1 MERHAEELAAR
12 LGGQLDG
19 PADLV
24 VTGPAPLDEAGPR
37 HVAYLDQ
44 GQPWARAE
52 QSRAGLLLAPRS
64 LRDQVKTTRPVIW
77 VDHPRVAFAQ
87 VLALFQEPGW
97 LEEGIHPTACVAPDA
112 ELGERVRVGPY
123 VFIGP
128 GARIGAG
135 TWLYPGA
142 RVGRGAVVGRD
153 CLLRENSVV
162 ADRVHLGDRV
172 ILQPG
177 AVVGADGFGYATDGT
192 GTHHKIPHLGTVVV
206 EDDVEIGA
214 NSTIDRG
221 TLGATVI
228 GRGTKIDN
236 LVHVAHNVQIG
247 ENCLLVAQ
255 VGVAGSARLG
265 RGVIL
270 AGQAGVSDHVR
281 LADGTM
287 VAAQA
292 GVLKDVDGG
301 LVSGLPARPHG
312 EQMRML
318 AAQRRVPQLLREVA
332 ALRAEVALLRDQLA
346 FLRGERAGES
356 LSRDEGP
363 AGGTTGEE

>member
-1 MERHAEELAAR
+1 MECHAEELAAR
-12 LGGQLDG
+12 LGGQLEG
-19 PADLV
+19 PSDLV

-37 HVAYLDQ
+37 QVAYLDQ
-44 GQPWARAE
+44 GQPWERAE
-52 QSRAGLLLAPRS
+52 QSRAGLLLAPRT
-64 LRDQVKTTRPVIW
+64 LQNQVDAGRPVIW
-77 VDHPRVAFAQ
+77 VEQPRVAFAQ
-87 VLALFQEPGW
+87 VLTLFQEPGW
-97 LEEGIHPTACVAPDA
+97 LEEGVHPTAFVAPGA
-112 ELGERVRVGPY
+112 ELGEGVRVGPHAF
-123 VFIGP
+123 VGP
-128 GARIGAG
+128 GARIGPG
-135 TWLYPGA
+135 TSLYPGA

-192 GTHHKIPHLGTVVV
+192 GNHQKIPHLGTVVV

-236 LVHVAHNVQIG
+236 LVHVAHNVEVG

-255 VGVAGSARLG
+255 VGVAGSAHLG
-265 RGVIL
+265 RGVVL

-281 LADGTM
+281 LGDGTM

-292 GVLKDVDGG
+292 GVLKDVEGG
-301 LVSGLPARPHG
+301 LVSGLPARPHA
-312 EQMRML
+312 EQMRVL
-318 AAQRRVPQLLREVA
+318 AAQRRVPQLVREVA
-332 ALRAEVALLRDQLA
+332 ALRAELALLKDQLA
-346 FLRGERAGES
+346 FLRGEQGGAGATALEQG
-356 LSRDEGP
+356 RD
-363 AGGTTGEE
+363 AGTGNP

>member
-1 MERHAEELAAR
+1 MEWRADELAR
-12 LGGQLDG
+12 RVDGQLEG
-19 PADLV
+19 PGDLT
-24 VTGPAPLDEAGPR
+24 VTGPAPLDEAGPS
-37 HVAYLDQ
+37 HVAYLDG
-44 GQPWARAE
+44 GQPWERAE
-52 QSRAGLLLAPRS
+52 QSRAGLLLAPRA
-64 LRDQVKTTRPVIW
+64 LRDRVKAERPVIW
-77 VDHPRVAFAQ
+77 VDQPRVAFAR
-87 VLALFQEPGW
+87 VLALFQEPVW
-97 LEEGIHPTACVAPDA
+97 LAEGIHPTAFVAPDA
-112 ELGERVRVGPY
+112 ELGDGVRVGPH
-123 VFIGP
+123 VVIGP
-128 GARIGAG
+128 GARIGAE
-135 TWLYPGA
+135 TCLYPGA
-142 RVGRGAVVGRD
+142 RVGREAVIGRG
-153 CLLRENSVV
+153 CILRENSVV
-162 ADRVHLGDRV
+162 ADRVRLGDRV

-192 GTHHKIPHLGTVVV
+192 GNHHKIPHLGTVVV

-270 AGQAGVSDHVR
+270 AGQSGVSDHVR
-281 LADGTM
+281 LGDGTM

-301 LVSGLPARPHG
+301 LVSGLPARPHA
-312 EQMRML
+312 EQMRIL
-318 AAQRRVPQLLREVA
+318 AAQRRVPELIREVA
-332 ALRAEVALLRDQLA
+332 ALRAEVALLRDQVA
-346 FLRGERAGES
+346 FLRGEHAGASAAQQGQEP
-356 LSRDEGP
+356 G
-363 AGGTTGEE
+363 AGNP